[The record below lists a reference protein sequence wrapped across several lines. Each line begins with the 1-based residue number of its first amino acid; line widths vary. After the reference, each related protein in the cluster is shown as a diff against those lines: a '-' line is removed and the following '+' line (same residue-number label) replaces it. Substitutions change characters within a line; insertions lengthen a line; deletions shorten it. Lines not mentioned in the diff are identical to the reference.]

1 MIDGIPVGVESD
13 RKGEG
18 VVGIFFFFFGKQSAR
33 LRDTIQQIINFYSSL
48 ILSPTKDLPGL

>member
-1 MIDGIPVGVESD
+1 MIDGVPVGVESD

-18 VVGIFFFFFGKQSAR
+18 VLGFFFFFGKQSAR
-33 LRDTIQQIINFYSSL
+33 LRDTVQQIINFYSSL